1 MRLTRAQARKLG
13 IAAGPARATVPRRD
27 VMNGTERLY
36 AQHLD
41 LRIHIGEVV
50 RYDFESMRL
59 RLADD
64 TWYTP
69 DFAVYCADGTLEFH
83 EVKGGYIR
91 DDAMV
96 KFKVASEKYP
106 FPFVMA
112 QYSKRSWKFRRLEPK
127 KR

>member
-41 LRIHIGEVV
+41 LRIRIGEVA
-50 RYDFESMRL
+50 RHDFESIRL

-69 DFAVYCADGTLEFH
+69 DFTVYLADGTVEFH
-83 EVKGGYIR
+83 EVKGFWR
-91 DDAMV
+91 DDARV
-96 KFKVASEKYP
+96 KFKVAADK
-106 FPFVMA
+106 FPFVFVA
-112 QYSKRSWKFRRLEPK
+112 IRRVKGRWEFERLEP
-127 KR
+127 RRR